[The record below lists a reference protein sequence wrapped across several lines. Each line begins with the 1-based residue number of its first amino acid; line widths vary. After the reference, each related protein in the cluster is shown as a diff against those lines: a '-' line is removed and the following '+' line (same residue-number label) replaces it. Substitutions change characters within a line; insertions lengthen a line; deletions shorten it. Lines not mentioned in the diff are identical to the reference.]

1 METEVKRDESYDADD
16 VKPMKTYR
24 FDLSCKFELKAEA
37 KPDAI
42 IIAVEQFE
50 GIQITNIQKIECQE
64 KLEGD
69 R

>member
-1 METEVKRDESYDADD
+1 MESEMKRDESYDSDD
-16 VKPMKTYR
+16 VKPLKTYL
-24 FDLSCKFELKAEA
+24 FDLSCKFELKAES

-64 KLEGD
+64 KMEGGS
-69 R
+69 

>member
-16 VKPMKTYR
+16 VKPMITYM
-24 FDLSCKFELKAEA
+24 FDLSCKFELKAES